1 MSKWCNLLDFTPN
14 ICCMFI
20 LESSKNIIRFSI
32 LGMLGGLSQGL
43 GGFKAS
49 YPRVSYSQPLAFR
62 RKDVFITEVFALWN
76 P

>member
-1 MSKWCNLLDFTPN
+1 
-14 ICCMFI
+14 MFI
-20 LESSKNIIRFSI
+20 LESSKNIVRFSI

-62 RKDVFITEVFALWN
+62 RKDVFITEVFAL
-76 P
+76 